1 MKVPTV
7 LTFVAAACVI
17 VVLAVLQANGFSLLG
32 VKPNLALVGIA
43 VLAFFIENILLYLF
57 FVVLAGFILKFAP
70 GFQPELL
77 FFLSIGVLIGIIG
90 RYFPWHAL
98 FSSLLTIVF
107 GTLLFYL
114 VFAVQL
120 IGSMVFIKEVLLNM
134 AVGTI
139 VFAFFLNIW
148 DNTENSRHY
157 TK

>member
-7 LTFVAAACVI
+7 LTFLAAACVI

-43 VLAFFIENILLYLF
+43 VLAFFIENSVLYLL

-70 GFQPELL
+70 GFHPELL
-77 FFLSIGVLIGIIG
+77 LFFSIGVLVGAV
-90 RYFPWHAL
+90 RKYLPWHAL
-98 FSSLLTIVF
+98 FSNLLTIVF

-114 VFAVQL
+114 VFSAHL
-120 IGSMVFIKEVLLNM
+120 IGSLVFIKELLLNM
-134 AVGTI
+134 VVGMI

-148 DNTENSRHY
+148 DNTE
-157 TK
+157 